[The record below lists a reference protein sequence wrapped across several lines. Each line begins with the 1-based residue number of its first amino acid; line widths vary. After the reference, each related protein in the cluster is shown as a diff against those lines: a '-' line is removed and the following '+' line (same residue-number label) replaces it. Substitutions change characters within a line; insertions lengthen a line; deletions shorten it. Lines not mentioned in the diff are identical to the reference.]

1 MPQYNNPPLSSPLT
15 GGQLAQ
21 RFDQL
26 VAATQSGYSGAS
38 RPTDLQVG
46 GVWSQVDATAVLY
59 FLYDGTEDKLVKRV
73 DLNTGA
79 TSTPESDALLALV
92 TALTDRVDTL
102 EAQAEQRKLP
112 VGAVIKL
119 TSGINPA
126 TALGYGVWQRIYNVF
141 PVAAGGAYPLG
152 STGGRSSQAITAA
165 HMPNH
170 RHRVVSHAHGKGSLA
185 TIGLVP
191 KVIESDW
198 RAGAN
203 PEAIA
208 DALKADAGH
217 EIKAV
222 CVVHN
227 ETSTGCTSRIADVRR
242 AIDDVGHPALLMVDT
257 ISGLASADFRMD
269 EWGVDVTVSGSQ
281 KGLMLPPGLS
291 FNAFS
296 AKAREAHASAA
307 CPRSYWD
314 WSDMLGPNA
323 NGYFPYTNA
332 TNMLYGLA

>member
-185 TIGLVP
+185 TQAAGNVTITERRRALAGKAYSLAGPAIVELIPTGGDELINISVP
-191 KVIESDW
+191 QPAHPVVGATDAAAPFTDFQG
-198 RAGAN
+198 AGA
-203 PEAIA
+203 AFSI
-208 DALKADAGH
+208 
-217 EIKAV
+217 
-222 CVVHN
+222 
-227 ETSTGCTSRIADVRR
+227 
-242 AIDDVGHPALLMVDT
+242 
-257 ISGLASADFRMD
+257 
-269 EWGVDVTVSGSQ
+269 
-281 KGLMLPPGLS
+281 LPPYRA
-291 FNAFS
+291 FNFWE
-296 AKAREAHASAA
+296 RTE
-307 CPRSYWD
+307 
-314 WSDMLGPNA
+314 
-323 NGYFPYTNA
+323 
-332 TNMLYGLA
+332 